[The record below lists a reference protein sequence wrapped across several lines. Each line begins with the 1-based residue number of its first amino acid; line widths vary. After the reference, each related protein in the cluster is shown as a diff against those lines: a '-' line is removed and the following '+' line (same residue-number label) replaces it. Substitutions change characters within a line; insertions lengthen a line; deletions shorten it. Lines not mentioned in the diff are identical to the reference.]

1 MILVFNQW
9 YEANKSN
16 FVIKEITHSKM
27 GQIHY
32 TFQIHLQFTGGAS
45 VEYF

>member
-1 MILVFNQW
+1 
-9 YEANKSN
+9 
-16 FVIKEITHSKM
+16 M

-45 VEYF
+45 VEYFFSKSSIG